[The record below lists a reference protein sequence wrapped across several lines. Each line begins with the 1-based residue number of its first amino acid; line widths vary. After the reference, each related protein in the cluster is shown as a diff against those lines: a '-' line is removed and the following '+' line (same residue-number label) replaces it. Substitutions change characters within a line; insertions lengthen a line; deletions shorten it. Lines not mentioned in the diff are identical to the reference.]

1 MKHSYYTN
9 DLYCYLF
16 EDTEGMEK
24 MQLIVKM
31 FRYGFKTI
39 GGLEVEQ
46 VLDYSCG
53 IGGLPESGVIE
64 YLLAGGSAVILKPF
78 GSESKLNVYISIAGD
93 TEQDAEAMKERICED
108 LENIIYMDG
117 RMGYCCE

>member
-1 MKHSYYTN
+1 MTKRLLEAAELDS
-9 DLYCYLF
+9 
-16 EDTEGMEK
+16 
-24 MQLIVKM
+24 LIGD
-31 FRYGFKTI
+31 RSSRI
-39 GGLEVEQ
+39 GIKPNLVVPAPAEFGATTHPEV
-46 VLDYSCG
+46 VA
-53 IGGLPESGVIE
+53 GVIE